1 MVTLTVY
8 LDVRD
13 VHPAEHVPEAGYV
26 QSELAELLSGTHSV
40 TDPDYCLVNQ
50 TLYYFAIVMWL
61 HTHKSLPSS

>member
-40 TDPDYCLVNQ
+40 TDPD
-50 TLYYFAIVMWL
+50 
-61 HTHKSLPSS
+61 